1 MFGEAR
7 GDHPAARSGAH
18 DDGVISLH
26 EPLPS
31 IPTTADFLAAESSHA
46 PLRTATTPRERRKLR
61 KLRPRQA
68 RSGDAIARACRS
80 KLRRRVA
87 NASLIAAPS
96 TRRNRRGE
104 SLADCGAAHISAP
117 RALDRPLF
125 VLHIVRPGASAR
137 DKRTGEATLSD
148 ALDHAEYYRGLSA
161 GYTDA
166 IRVSDIKAN
175 ILMFFLSLVLGPVIG
190 SRDKYP
196 HFLTLPVLISPFL
209 VVFLLLFFALLP
221 RYPRRGGSKLVVS
234 RTALPRDFQFVDD
247 TGREVAE
254 LQMRCAILS
263 HILFWKTRCLQISFT
278 VCLFSVFAATVFLIG
293 YGH

>member
-1 MFGEAR
+1 VAQLTSRRPARWTGPCLSYILFGR
-7 GDHPAARSGAH
+7 AH
-18 DDGVISLH
+18 
-26 EPLPS
+26 
-31 IPTTADFLAAESSHA
+31 
-46 PLRTATTPRERRKLR
+46 LRETSELGKLR
-61 KLRPRQA
+61 FQM
-68 RSGDAIARACRS
+68 
-80 KLRRRVA
+80 
-87 NASLIAAPS
+87 
-96 TRRNRRGE
+96 
-104 SLADCGAAHISAP
+104 
-117 RALDRPLF
+117 
-125 VLHIVRPGASAR
+125 
-137 DKRTGEATLSD
+137 

-278 VCLFSVFAATVFLIG
+278 VCLFSVFAATVFIIS

>member
-1 MFGEAR
+1 M
-7 GDHPAARSGAH
+7 
-18 DDGVISLH
+18 
-26 EPLPS
+26 
-31 IPTTADFLAAESSHA
+31 
-46 PLRTATTPRERRKLR
+46 
-61 KLRPRQA
+61 
-68 RSGDAIARACRS
+68 
-80 KLRRRVA
+80 
-87 NASLIAAPS
+87 
-96 TRRNRRGE
+96 
-104 SLADCGAAHISAP
+104 
-117 RALDRPLF
+117 
-125 VLHIVRPGASAR
+125 
-137 DKRTGEATLSD
+137 